1 MHEFAIVYLSRFKE
15 ERPVKT
21 ARPQDQRF
29 AGKSSRLPEPKEP
42 EEVVVYLWG
51 RIFAALFVLILVVG
65 GIIWGALEI
74 FGTGEQKEAL
84 AENQEVEAPSLP
96 PLYVDQP
103 ASAEPAAIQLPKTAS
118 QEKSE
123 SGVNADMPDQTNSV
137 QTEVA
142 ETPVAVPETASGAA
156 SSDSSAEPASP
167 PLASQ
172 VSEPVPSVEP
182 DSLPA
187 PAAGES
193 EPSRE
198 DAASIKLLSDHVI
211 RAQLSTGLEEKEPID
226 EIPNVL
232 TMDSDGLIRIYLFTE
247 IQGMEGQLHFH
258 DWYLENEQVARV
270 EIRPSVDPMRASSAK
285 YIDRNMVGDWRVEVV
300 TEGGELL
307 AKGEFSVLPF

>member
-1 MHEFAIVYLSRFKE
+1 
-15 ERPVKT
+15 VKT

-29 AGKSSRLPEPKEP
+29 SGKSSRLREPKEP
-42 EEVVVYLWG
+42 EEIVVYLWG

-74 FGTGEQKEAL
+74 FGAGEQKEAL
-84 AENQEVEAPSLP
+84 AENQEVEAPPLP
-96 PLYVDQP
+96 PVFVDESS
-103 ASAEPAAIQLPKTAS
+103 SAEPASIQLPKTAS
-118 QEKSE
+118 REQSE
-123 SGVNADMPDQTNSV
+123 SDANAGMPDQTNSV

-142 ETPVAVPETASGAA
+142 ETPAAVSETSSGAA
-156 SSDSSAEPASP
+156 SSDSSAEPAPP

-172 VSEPVPSVEP
+172 VSEPESSIDPG
-182 DSLPA
+182 SLPA

-193 EPSRE
+193 EPPRE
-198 DAASIKLLSDHVI
+198 DTASIELLSDHII

-232 TMDSDGLIRIYLFTE
+232 TMNSDGLIRIYLFTE

-258 DWYLENEQVARV
+258 DWYLEDERVARV

-285 YIDRNMVGDWRVEVV
+285 YIDRHMVGDWRVEVV
-300 TEGGELL
+300 TEEGELL
-307 AKGEFSVLPF
+307 AKGEFSVLPL

>member
-1 MHEFAIVYLSRFKE
+1 M
-15 ERPVKT
+15 
-21 ARPQDQRF
+21 
-29 AGKSSRLPEPKEP
+29 
-42 EEVVVYLWG
+42 YLWG

-84 AENQEVEAPSLP
+84 AENQKVEAPSLP
-96 PLYVDQP
+96 PLYVDQSE
-103 ASAEPAAIQLPKTAS
+103 SAEPASIQLPKTAS
-118 QEKSE
+118 QETPE

-142 ETPVAVPETASGAA
+142 ETPVAVSETASVAA
-156 SSDSSAEPASP
+156 SSDSSAESDATAEPDSP
-167 PLASQ
+167 QLASE
-172 VSEPVPSVEP
+172 VSEPVSSVEP
-182 DSLPA
+182 ASLPA
-187 PAAGES
+187 PAAGVS

-198 DAASIKLLSDHVI
+198 EVASIKLLSDHVI
-211 RAQLSTGLEEKEPID
+211 RAQLSTGLEQKEPID

-258 DWYLENEQVARV
+258 DWYLEDERVARV
-270 EIRPSVDPMRASSAK
+270 EIRPSADPMRASSAK

-300 TEGGELL
+300 TEEGELL
-307 AKGEFSVLPF
+307 AEGEFSVLPL

>member
-1 MHEFAIVYLSRFKE
+1 M
-15 ERPVKT
+15 KT

-29 AGKSSRLPEPKEP
+29 SRKSSRLPEPKEP

-96 PLYVDQP
+96 SVYVDQP
-103 ASAEPAAIQLPKTAS
+103 ASGDPASIQLPKTAS
-118 QEKSE
+118 RETSD
-123 SGVNADMPDQTNSV
+123 SGANAGMPDETSSV

-142 ETPVAVPETASGAA
+142 ETPAAVSETASEAA
-156 SSDSSAEPASP
+156 SSDSTAEPDSP
-167 PLASQ
+167 QSASQ

-198 DAASIKLLSDHVI
+198 DAASIQLLSDHMI

-258 DWYLENEQVARV
+258 DWYLEDERVARV

-285 YIDRNMVGDWRVEVV
+285 YIDRHMVGDWRVEVV
-300 TEGGELL
+300 TEEGELL
-307 AKGEFSVLPF
+307 AKGEFSVLPL

>member
-1 MHEFAIVYLSRFKE
+1 M
-15 ERPVKT
+15 
-21 ARPQDQRF
+21 
-29 AGKSSRLPEPKEP
+29 
-42 EEVVVYLWG
+42 YLWG

-74 FGTGEQKEAL
+74 FGTGEQGEQKEAL
-84 AENQEVEAPSLP
+84 VENQAVEAPPLP
-96 PLYVDQP
+96 SVFVDESS
-103 ASAEPAAIQLPKTAS
+103 SAEPASIQLPKTAS
-118 QEKSE
+118 REQSE
-123 SGVNADMPDQTNSV
+123 SDANAGMPDQTNSV

-156 SSDSSAEPASP
+156 STDSGAETAP
-167 PLASQ
+167 PQLASQ
-172 VSEPVPSVEP
+172 VSEPESSVEP
-182 DSLPA
+182 ASLPA

-198 DAASIKLLSDHVI
+198 DAASIELLSDHII
-211 RAQLSTGLEEKEPID
+211 RAQLTTGLEEKEPID

-258 DWYLENEQVARV
+258 DWYLEDERVARV

-285 YIDRNMVGDWRVEVV
+285 YIDRHMVGDWRVEVV
-300 TEGGELL
+300 TEEGELL
-307 AKGEFSVLPF
+307 AKGEFSVLPL

>member
-1 MHEFAIVYLSRFKE
+1 M
-15 ERPVKT
+15 KT

-29 AGKSSRLPEPKEP
+29 SGKSSRLREPKEPKEP

-84 AENQEVEAPSLP
+84 AKNQGVEAPPLP
-96 PLYVDQP
+96 PVFVDESS
-103 ASAEPAAIQLPKTAS
+103 SAEPASIQLPKTAS
-118 QEKSE
+118 REQSE
-123 SGVNADMPDQTNSV
+123 ADANAGMPDETNSV

-142 ETPVAVPETASGAA
+142 ETPAAVSETASGAA
-156 SSDSSAEPASP
+156 SNDSGADPAPS

-172 VSEPVPSVEP
+172 VSEPESSIDPG
-182 DSLPA
+182 SLPA

-193 EPSRE
+193 EPPRE
-198 DAASIKLLSDHVI
+198 DTASIELLSDHII

-232 TMDSDGLIRIYLFTE
+232 TMNSDGLIRIYLFTE
-247 IQGMEGQLHFH
+247 IEGMEGQLHFH
-258 DWYLENEQVARV
+258 DWYLEDERVARV

-285 YIDRNMVGDWRVEVV
+285 YIDRHMVGDWRVEVV
-300 TEGGELL
+300 TEEGELL
-307 AKGEFSVLPF
+307 AKGEFSVLPL

>member
-1 MHEFAIVYLSRFKE
+1 M
-15 ERPVKT
+15 KT

-29 AGKSSRLPEPKEP
+29 SRKSSRLPEPKEP

-96 PLYVDQP
+96 SVYVDQP
-103 ASAEPAAIQLPKTAS
+103 ESAEPASIQLPTTS
-118 QEKSE
+118 SRETSE
-123 SGVNADMPDQTNSV
+123 SDVNADMPDQTNSV

-142 ETPVAVPETASGAA
+142 ETPAAVSETASGAA
-156 SSDSSAEPASP
+156 SSDSTAESDATAEPDSP
-167 PLASQ
+167 QLASQ

-187 PAAGES
+187 PAAGVS
-193 EPSRE
+193 EPSPE

-232 TMDSDGLIRIYLFTE
+232 TMGSDGLIRIYLFTE

-258 DWYLENEQVARV
+258 DWYLDDERVARV

-285 YIDRNMVGDWRVEVV
+285 YIDRHMVGDWRVEVV
-300 TEGGELL
+300 TEEGELM
-307 AKGEFSVLPF
+307 AKGEFSVLPL

>member
-1 MHEFAIVYLSRFKE
+1 MHEFAIVCFSRFKE

-29 AGKSSRLPEPKEP
+29 SGKSSRLPEPKEP

-84 AENQEVEAPSLP
+84 AENQEVESPSLP
-96 PLYVDQP
+96 SVYVDQP
-103 ASAEPAAIQLPKTAS
+103 ESAEPAAIQLPKTSS
-118 QEKSE
+118 QETSE
-123 SGVNADMPDQTNSV
+123 SGANADMPDQTNSV
-137 QTEVA
+137 QTEMA
-142 ETPVAVPETASGAA
+142 ETPAAVSETASGAA
-156 SSDSSAEPASP
+156 S
-167 PLASQ
+167 
-172 VSEPVPSVEP
+172 P
-182 DSLPA
+182 DSGADP
-187 PAAGES
+187 
-193 EPSRE
+193 
-198 DAASIKLLSDHVI
+198 ASIKLLSDHVI

-232 TMDSDGLIRIYLFTE
+232 TMHSDGLIRIYLFTE

-258 DWYLENEQVARV
+258 DWYLEDERVARV

-285 YIDRNMVGDWRVEVV
+285 YIDRHMVGDWRVEVV
-300 TEGGELL
+300 TEEGELL
-307 AKGEFSVLPF
+307 AKGEFSVLPL

>member
-1 MHEFAIVYLSRFKE
+1 M
-15 ERPVKT
+15 KT

-29 AGKSSRLPEPKEP
+29 SGKPSRLPEPAEP
-42 EEVVVYLWG
+42 EEVVVYHWG

-96 PLYVDQP
+96 SVYVDQP
-103 ASAEPAAIQLPKTAS
+103 TSAEPASIQLPKT
-118 QEKSE
+118 
-123 SGVNADMPDQTNSV
+123 
-137 QTEVA
+137 
-142 ETPVAVPETASGAA
+142 A

-167 PLASQ
+167 QLARQ
-172 VSEPVPSVEP
+172 VSEPVSSVDP
-182 DSLPA
+182 ADLPA
-187 PAAGES
+187 PATEES

-198 DAASIKLLSDHVI
+198 GAASIKLLSDHVI

-226 EIPNVL
+226 EIPNAV

-258 DWYLENEQVARV
+258 DWYLEDERVARV
-270 EIRPSVDPMRASSAK
+270 GIRPSVDPMRASSAK
-285 YIDRNMVGDWRVEVV
+285 YIDRHMVGDWRVEVV
-300 TEGGELL
+300 TEGGERL
-307 AKGEFSVLPF
+307 AEGEFSVLPL

>member
-1 MHEFAIVYLSRFKE
+1 MAKQIVSDNYGTVTSCLHEFAIVCFSRFKE

-29 AGKSSRLPEPKEP
+29 SGKSSRLREPKEP
-42 EEVVVYLWG
+42 EEIVVYLWG

-74 FGTGEQKEAL
+74 FGTGEQNEAL
-84 AENQEVEAPSLP
+84 AENQGVEAPSLP
-96 PLYVDQP
+96 SVFVDQP
-103 ASAEPAAIQLPKTAS
+103 ASAEPASIQLPQTAS
-118 QEKSE
+118 REQSE
-123 SGVNADMPDQTNSV
+123 SGVDAVMPDQTNSV
-137 QTEVA
+137 QTEVV
-142 ETPVAVPETASGAA
+142 ETPVAVSETASV
-156 SSDSSAEPASP
+156 EPA
-167 PLASQ
+167 
-172 VSEPVPSVEP
+172 
-182 DSLPA
+182 SLPA

-198 DAASIKLLSDHVI
+198 DAASIELLSDHII

-232 TMDSDGLIRIYLFTE
+232 TMNSDGLIRIYLFTE

-258 DWYLENEQVARV
+258 DWYLEDERVARV

-285 YIDRNMVGDWRVEVV
+285 YIDRHMVGDWRVEVV
-300 TEGGELL
+300 TEEGELL
-307 AKGEFSVLPF
+307 AKGEFSVLPL

>member
-1 MHEFAIVYLSRFKE
+1 M
-15 ERPVKT
+15 KT

-29 AGKSSRLPEPKEP
+29 SRKSSRLREPEEP

-84 AENQEVEAPSLP
+84 AENQEVESPSLP
-96 PLYVDQP
+96 SVYVDQ
-103 ASAEPAAIQLPKTAS
+103 ADTAEPAPIQLPKTS
-118 QEKSE
+118 SRETSE
-123 SGVNADMPDQTNSV
+123 ADVNAGMPDQTDSV

-142 ETPVAVPETASGAA
+142 ETPDAVSETAAGAA
-156 SSDSSAEPASP
+156 SSDSTAESDATAESDSTAEPDSP
-167 PLASQ
+167 QLASQ
-172 VSEPVPSVEP
+172 VSEPVPLVEP

-187 PAAGES
+187 PAAGVS

-198 DAASIKLLSDHVI
+198 EAASIKLLSDHVI

-258 DWYLENEQVARV
+258 DWYLEDERVARV

-285 YIDRNMVGDWRVEVV
+285 YIDRHMVGDWRVEVV
-300 TEGGELL
+300 TEEGELL
-307 AKGEFSVLPF
+307 AKGEFSVLPL